1 MPTPRKTLYDRP
13 LMVGAGVLLLAMVG
27 SGVGITAALKLRD
40 RDAVVSAPV
49 AAAVRA
55 PAPASGEL
63 ADMVATVVPAVVQV
77 QVTGLRHRTPG
88 VITPDGTDSLRRFYD
103 DAPQG
108 EEPDADEVLGS
119 GFIVDSKGL
128 VVTNAHVV
136 EGGSKIRVRL
146 ASGRE
151 VAAELVGA
159 DSKTDLAVLR
169 IASDAGGLPTVNW
182 GDSDKV
188 RVGDAIFAV
197 GSPFGLGST
206 VTSGIVSGR
215 GREIGEGP
223 YDDFLQIDAAINQG
237 NSGGPLFDRYGHVIG
252 VNTAIYSP
260 SDSGGN
266 VGIGFAIPAHMVQQ
280 VVRQLVTN
288 GHVIRGQIGISI
300 QPVTEDIADSMGLK
314 EARGA
319 LVAGV
324 TPDSPAARGGVRIGD
339 VITRFGGAPVVNARD
354 LTRLVAESTIGEVRP
369 VEVLRNGQLVKLQV
383 ATMSAER
390 PVLAAAPVAL
400 PSAATK
406 GGSAD
411 ILGLVVTRTTPELNA
426 RAEQPARATG
436 LMITRVDPTSG
447 GYDRGLEVGDL
458 IIAANHLRVNS
469 PEQLKAGV
477 AAAGRAGRHNILLEV
492 LRGDEHAFVAVPLS

>member
-1 MPTPRKTLYDRP
+1 MATVRTPLSERP
-13 LMVGAGVLLLAMVG
+13 LLAGLAVLLLAMVG

-40 RDAVVSAPV
+40 RDTAATAPV
-49 AAAVRA
+49 PAAVRA
-55 PAPASGEL
+55 PAPASGDL

-77 QVTGLRHRTPG
+77 QVTGLRRHTPG
-88 VITPDGTDSLRRFYD
+88 VISPDGSDSLRRFYD

-108 EEPDADEVLGS
+108 EAPDADEVLGS

-151 VAAELVGA
+151 VGAELVGV

-169 IASDAGGLPTVNW
+169 IAGDGAALPTVKW

-280 VVRQLVTN
+280 VVRQLVTH
-288 GHVIRGQIGISI
+288 GRVIRGQIGISI
-300 QPVTEDIADSMGLK
+300 QPVTEDIAESMGLK
-314 EARGA
+314 EAQGA

-324 TPDSPAARGGVRIGD
+324 TPDSPAARGGLRIGD
-339 VITRFGGAPVVNARD
+339 IITRFGGSPVIDARD
-354 LTRLVAESTIGEVRP
+354 LTRLVAESTIGEPRP
-369 VEVLRNGQLVKLQV
+369 VEVLRDGKRLKLQV
-383 ATMSAER
+383 AAMSAER

-400 PSAATK
+400 PAAS
-406 GGSAD
+406 SAD
-411 ILGLVVTRTTPELNA
+411 MLGLVVTRTTPELNA
-426 RAEQPARATG
+426 RAEQPPRATG
-436 LMITRVDPTSG
+436 LMITRVDPTSSG
-447 GYDRGLEVGDL
+447 FDRGLEVGDL
-458 IIAANHLRVNS
+458 IIAANHARVER
-469 PEQLKAGV
+469 PDQLKGAV
-477 AAAGRAGRHNILLEV
+477 AAAARAGRRNILLEV